1 MAKTYEVNDS
11 TRRIA
16 RLMSWMARLGIG
28 KTQILTTNGR
38 KSGAPREVPVS
49 PIELDGVDY
58 VVSPY
63 GARSWVL
70 NVRADPLVTLRHG
83 SKVREA
89 KLEEVTGPTSAP
101 IVAAYHARESYARQ
115 YMDVPENP
123 SQDDF
128 AARFERFPVFA
139 VRAR

>member
-1 MAKTYEVNDS
+1 MAKTYEVNES

-16 RLMSWMARLGIG
+16 RLMSWMARLGMG
-28 KTQILTTNGR
+28 RTQILTTKGR
-38 KSGAPREVPVS
+38 KSGTPRDVPVS
-49 PIELDGVDY
+49 PIELDGVEY

-63 GARSWVL
+63 GIRAWVL
-70 NVRADPLVTLRHG
+70 NVRADPSVTLRHG
-83 SKVREA
+83 SKLREV

-101 IVAAYHARESYARQ
+101 IVAAYHARESYARK

-128 AARFERFPVFA
+128 ADGFERFPVFT
-139 VRAR
+139 VKAR